1 VGYSAAAGNGGYA
14 VLLATLAAPCPGSQ
28 QAFISPDLSL
38 DPSVKSGFTVTLVA
52 GAGAVAGPNDC
63 NATAT
68 QTAYYVTAT
77 PLTLGTTGNRSFAS
91 TASGSIFYNN
101 TAVAPTEAVMAPG
114 GGGTTIQ

>member
-1 VGYSAAAGNGGYA
+1 
-14 VLLATLAAPCPGSQ
+14 
-28 QAFISPDLSL
+28 
-38 DPSVKSGFTVTLVA
+38 
-52 GAGAVAGPNDC
+52 
-63 NATAT
+63 
-68 QTAYYVTAT
+68 VTAT